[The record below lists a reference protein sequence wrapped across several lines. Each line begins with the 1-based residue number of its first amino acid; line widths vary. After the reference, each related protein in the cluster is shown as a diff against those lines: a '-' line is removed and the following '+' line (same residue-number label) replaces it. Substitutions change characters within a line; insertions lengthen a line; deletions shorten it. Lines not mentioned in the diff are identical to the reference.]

1 MFVPYQC
8 PCAQIDFEGFGPGGF
23 LRQVAAITG
32 NADLLCQFALGSA
45 RDGKVVGAMSEAKCS
60 APCFVAVG

>member
-8 PCAQIDFEGFGPGGF
+8 PCAQIDFEGFAPGGF
-23 LRQVAAITG
+23 RQVAAITG

-45 RDGKVVGAMSEAKCS
+45 SDGNVVGAMSEAKCS
-60 APCFVAVG
+60 ATCFVAVG